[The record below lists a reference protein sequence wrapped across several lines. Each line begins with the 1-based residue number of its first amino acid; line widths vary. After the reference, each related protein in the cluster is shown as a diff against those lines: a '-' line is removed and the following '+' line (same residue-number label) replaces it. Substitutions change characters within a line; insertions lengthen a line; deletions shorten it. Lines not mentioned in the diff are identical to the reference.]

1 MLSIYKTRK
10 QFKIK
15 IIKMKRLIL
24 LFVSALVLVSCNTD
38 DGPSIAY
45 DYALISGADLPE
57 YFEEDEAYE
66 INVDYTLNS
75 ACHTLVGFD
84 SSQGRNEEND
94 SIYEYN
100 ITVISSYDPALTECT
115 VENDSLSGTLKISE
129 DFKIKS
135 EDYTTYRFNFL
146 SGFDSDDKPEFI
158 TIDVPVGEPEPETPE
173 ENTNA

>member
-1 MLSIYKTRK
+1 
-10 QFKIK
+10 
-15 IIKMKRLIL
+15 MKRLIL

-45 DYALISGADLPE
+45 DVALITDADLPE
-57 YFEEDEAYE
+57 YFEKDETYE
-66 INVDYTLNS
+66 INADYTLNS
-75 ACHTLVGFD
+75 ACHKFVTFD

-115 VENDSLSGTLKISE
+115 VENDSLSRTSQLAK
-129 DFKIKS
+129 DFRVRS

-146 SGFDSDDKPEFI
+146 SGFDSDDKPEYI